1 MNVGSNIG
9 SDLISV
15 VWQCFM
21 YTTSSG
27 QCWECVRGQGL
38 VCGMWNIYQTFPTKA
53 YSCGHDVVCFFV
65 HCRAIHDGVILPA
78 TSNSQFPNMNNGR
91 QIDDI
96 DIDKIRDSI
105 VVSISAC
112 HAEDPGSIPGRG
124 ISLQGR
130 SMLFRGSK
138 DFYIGP
144 LLVLANDGEIT
155 NHDF

>member
-1 MNVGSNIG
+1 
-9 SDLISV
+9 
-15 VWQCFM
+15 M
-21 YTTSSG
+21 YTPSSG
-27 QCWECVRGQGL
+27 QCWDCVRGQGL

-53 YSCGHDVVCFFV
+53 YLCGHDVVCFFV

-78 TSNSQFPNMNNGR
+78 SSNSQFPNMDNGR

-124 ISLQGR
+124 ISSYPDACDVNFQATHICIV
-130 SMLFRGSK
+130 FQFIKNRGS
-138 DFYIGP
+138 
-144 LLVLANDGEIT
+144 
-155 NHDF
+155 